1 MFDTV
6 FGLPVHVL
14 VLHFAVVLVP
24 LAALATIAVAVRPA
38 WLPRFGVWVAALDA
52 VMVVLVWATKE
63 SGEKLLKRIYLGSV
77 RPPGGDAHAHRAR
90 RRPAL
95 VRGRLVRR
103 RGRTGGGGP
112 AAGARAGGHTGHRS
126 GVRGPGG
133 GGARRRRGSAGHRA
147 GRPYRACGVAGG
159 VEADRAVHQRVMP
172 G

>member
-63 SGEKLLKRIYLGSV
+63 SGEKLLKRIYPDPSA
-77 RPPGGDAHAHRAR
+77 RPAAMRTHIERGDDLLWYAVALFVVAAALVVVARLRAR
-90 RRPAL
+90 GQAAIRDSVPAFVVPVVAVLAVAAAVL
-95 VRGRLVRR
+95 VTVQVV
-103 RGRTGGGGP
+103 RTGH
-112 AAGARAGGHTGHRS
+112 AGSQVVWKPIVQSTNG
-126 GVRGPGG
+126 
-133 GGARRRRGSAGHRA
+133 
-147 GRPYRACGVAGG
+147 
-159 VEADRAVHQRVMP
+159 
-172 G
+172 